1 MKKTETYE
9 KHIYCLEGNW
19 NINPR
24 SNQSIKPILELL
36 NTASGVKYIYRKCN
50 TKDELLEYLR
60 QFTFKRYQNYT
71 ILYLAFHGRKNR
83 ILTGK
88 EYTTLKEIA
97 DVLDGKLDNKII
109 HFGSCLTL
117 GASETNINNFINKT
131 SCLFISGYKKT
142 VDYID
147 STAFELSYL
156 NVLQKYSL
164 YSKIKNIITKD
175 FFSMKE
181 KFDFNLYK

>member
-1 MKKTETYE
+1 MSKSETPE
-9 KHIYCLEGNW
+9 KYIYCLEGNW
-19 NINPR
+19 NKNPR

-36 NTASGVKYIYRKCN
+36 NTTSGVKYIYRKCN
-50 TKDELLEYLR
+50 SKDELLEYLR
-60 QFTFKRYQNYT
+60 QYTFKRYQNYT

-83 ILTGK
+83 IFTGK

-117 GASETNINNFINKT
+117 GTDETKITDFINRT
-131 SCLFISGYKKT
+131 DCLFISGYKKA

-147 STAFELSYL
+147 STAFELLYL
-156 NVLQKYSL
+156 NVLQRCFS
-164 YSKIKNIITKD
+164 YSKIKAKISKNFHTLA
-175 FFSMKE
+175 E
-181 KFDFNLYK
+181 VLCFDIL